1 MNTSETV
8 SVMSNFVN
16 GMGAD
21 YKEFARL
28 MGNEHRTLQ
37 QNFTKLCVAWL
48 KHLSE
53 VEYYDLRNEGSVKF
67 AQSIK
72 DQLDNAQ
79 LPLI

>member
-16 GMGAD
+16 NMGAD

-48 KHLSE
+48 KHLAE

-72 DQLDNAQ
+72 NQLDNAQ

>member
-1 MNTSETV
+1 MNTSEAVGTI
-8 SVMSNFVN
+8 SSFVN
-16 GMGAD
+16 NMGVD
-21 YKEFARL
+21 YEEFARL

-72 DQLDNAQ
+72 DKLTDAQ

>member
-21 YKEFARL
+21 YKEFAEL
-28 MGNEHRTLQ
+28 MGRGHRTLQ

-48 KHLSE
+48 KHLAE

-72 DQLDNAQ
+72 NQLDNAQ

>member
-1 MNTSETV
+1 MNTSEAVGTI
-8 SVMSNFVN
+8 SSFVN
-16 GMGAD
+16 NMGVD
-21 YKEFARL
+21 YEEFARL

-48 KHLSE
+48 KYLSE

-72 DQLDNAQ
+72 DKLTDAQ